1 MDLYDIESG
10 ATVSVE
16 SDHLIISFADERQ
29 IIIWVV
35 DDMLYPEIVHDFE
48 ESKAVEFEIVKKVM
62 EFQQKKHIKWQVSL
76 LLMRVRLFVSLG
88 FRY

>member
-1 MDLYDIESG
+1 MIKKLIQFSMDLYDIESG

-16 SDHLIISFADERQ
+16 SDHLIINFADKRQ

-48 ESKAVEFEIVKKVM
+48 ESKDEWIDNSRFSLFNNFFYCFFSHVEMAHENV
-62 EFQQKKHIKWQVSL
+62 
-76 LLMRVRLFVSLG
+76 
-88 FRY
+88 

>member
-1 MDLYDIESG
+1 MIKKLIQFSMDLYDIESG

-16 SDHLIISFADERQ
+16 SDHLIINFADKRQ

-48 ESKAVEFEIVKKVM
+48 ESKAVEFETVKKVL
-62 EFQQKKHIKWQVSL
+62 ELVEKYEEDSE
-76 LLMRVRLFVSLG
+76 
-88 FRY
+88 

>member
-1 MDLYDIESG
+1 MIKRLIQFSMDLYDIDSG

-16 SDHLIISFADERQ
+16 SDHLIISFADKRQ

-62 EFQQKKHIKWQVSL
+62 ELIEKYEED
-76 LLMRVRLFVSLG
+76 G
-88 FRY
+88 E

>member
-1 MDLYDIESG
+1 MIKRLIQFSMDLYDIESG

-16 SDHLIISFADERQ
+16 SDHLIISFADKRQ

-62 EFQQKKHIKWQVSL
+62 EL
-76 LLMRVRLFVSLG
+76 LEKYEEDG
-88 FRY
+88 E

>member
-1 MDLYDIESG
+1 MIKRLIQFSMDLYDIESG

-16 SDHLIISFADERQ
+16 SDHLIISFADKRQ

-62 EFQQKKHIKWQVSL
+62 ELIEKYAED
-76 LLMRVRLFVSLG
+76 G
-88 FRY
+88 E

>member
-1 MDLYDIESG
+1 MIKKLIQFSMDLYDIDSG

-16 SDHLIISFADERQ
+16 SDHLIISFADKRQ

-62 EFQQKKHIKWQVSL
+62 ELIEKYEED
-76 LLMRVRLFVSLG
+76 G
-88 FRY
+88 E

>member
-1 MDLYDIESG
+1 MIKQLIQFSMDLYDIESG

-16 SDHLIISFADERQ
+16 SDHLIIKFADERQ

-48 ESKAVEFEIVKKVM
+48 ESKAVEFETVKKVL
-62 EFQQKKHIKWQVSL
+62 ELVEKYEEDSE
-76 LLMRVRLFVSLG
+76 
-88 FRY
+88 

>member
-1 MDLYDIESG
+1 MIKRLIQFSMDLYDIESG

-16 SDHLIISFADERQ
+16 SDHLIISFADKRQ

-62 EFQQKKHIKWQVSL
+62 ELIEKYEED
-76 LLMRVRLFVSLG
+76 G
-88 FRY
+88 E